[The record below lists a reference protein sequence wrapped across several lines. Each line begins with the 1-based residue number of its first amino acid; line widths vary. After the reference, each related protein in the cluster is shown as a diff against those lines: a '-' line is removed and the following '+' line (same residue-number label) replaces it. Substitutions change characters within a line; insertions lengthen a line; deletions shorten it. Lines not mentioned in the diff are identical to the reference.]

1 MHHIRKHPKSGYYHY
16 RQAVPK
22 QLKPLYLKGEIV
34 LSLRTKDPT
43 QARLLAYQLSAKLLA
58 EFEQAKQAMAWYD
71 KPDSVKHL
79 LNGQKSTNL
88 RQWTVSLEGIG
99 TIATNPNAPNQELEH
114 SQALEALKA
123 LQGSATPPQNTQN
136 PPQSNTALLSG
147 VVGSEHKPLVS
158 AFNEYVEDLEYRQ
171 VKSIKHIKPAVNAF
185 VEWIT
190 QQHSNIACNQI
201 TPNQIKQYRKYLLNT
216 YNKRTGKTG
225 LTPATVYKR
234 LGFIDTFFKWC
245 QDQRYIA
252 DGDRNLPT
260 YRLKGSKPD
269 AVAKGTTYKA
279 FTQLEIEKIFDV
291 QLYEELPHLYISVI
305 LGAYTGARLAEICHL
320 NPNHIIIPDGYFQPG
335 NDDPVSITFE
345 ARTKNNS
352 SKRTIPA
359 HRAIAHFL
367 VIYKQHLLYEFPDPE
382 TLFPWLSNPDK
393 RVGDAFAKYLDKLG
407 IQDSTKVFHS
417 FRKNVSEQL
426 NLTGC
431 PENYAE
437 YYVGHLKKSLHNSV
451 YAGVDKPLKLF
462 QAHVNKISYPIEV
475 KGVNKALSY
484 LKEKSK

>member
-79 LNGQKSTNL
+79 LNGQKSTSKL
-88 RQWTVSLEGIG
+88 RQWTVNIEGIG
-99 TIATNPNAPNQELEH
+99 SVSTDPNASFPDLEH
-114 SQALEALKA
+114 EQALKA
-123 LQGSATPPQNTQN
+123 LKQLTETNLPKQAEQPLQG
-136 PPQSNTALLSG
+136 NTALLSS

-171 VKSIKHIKPAVNAF
+171 VKSIKHIKPAVQSF
-185 VEWIT
+185 VDWIT
-190 QQHSNIACNQI
+190 EQHSNIACNQI
-201 TPNQIKQYRKYLLNT
+201 TPNQIKKYRKHLLNT

-269 AVAKGTTYKA
+269 AVAKGTTYQP
-279 FTQLEIEKIFDV
+279 FNQTEIAKIFSI
-291 QLYEELPHLYISVI
+291 ELWREVPHLGLACVV
-305 LGAYTGARLAEICHL
+305 GAYTGGRLAEICYL
-320 NPNHIIIPDGYFQPG
+320 NPHDITADT
-335 NDDPVSITFE
+335 ITFNT
-345 ARTKNNS
+345 RTKNVS
-352 SKRTIPA
+352 SKRTIPL
-359 HRAIAHFL
+359 HKKISWL
-367 VIYKQHLLYEFPDPE
+367 NLYSNQLLDRYPE
-382 TLFPWLSNPDK
+382 ATTLFPWLTNPDK
-393 RVGDAFAKYLDKLG
+393 RIGDAFGKYLDKLN
-407 IQDSTKVFHS
+407 IEDSTKVFHS
-417 FRKNVSEQL
+417 FRSNVSQQL
-426 NLTGC
+426 KMTGC
-431 PENYAE
+431 PQQYAE
-437 YYVGHLKKSLHNSV
+437 YYTGHLNRNLHNSI
-451 YAGVDKPLKLF
+451 YAGVDEPVEAYRKY
-462 QAHVNKISYPIEV
+462 VNKIEYE
-475 KGVNKALSY
+475 GYTLSDLIIDCFRSNVMGY
-484 LKEKSK
+484 ITEKLNR